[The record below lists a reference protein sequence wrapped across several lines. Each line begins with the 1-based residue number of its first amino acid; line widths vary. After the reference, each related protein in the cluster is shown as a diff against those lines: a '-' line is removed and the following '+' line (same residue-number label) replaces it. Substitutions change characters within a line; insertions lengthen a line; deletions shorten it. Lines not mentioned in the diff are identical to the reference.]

1 MQEMQETQIQPLGQ
15 EDPLEEERATHSSI
29 LAWKIPWTGEP
40 GGLHTVQGVA
50 VGHDRACT
58 HMHTYRHCSTNWL
71 ILELLAWL
79 CQGWLPGSADVAPS
93 PPEGQHVSWS
103 PWKPGGQKGVLPK
116 ARAPHGSGSLRL
128 NSVWGAFVLY
138 FFSGLTYPGKDLGQS
153 TVVSLW
159 TQERETTRLRK
170 ELGILNLGFL
180 RNCNKGSFC
189 SISWCRRRLTHTSCH
204 WTHNT
209 LFVDLPWN
217 KDQAL
222 VKFFLLIKMLNW
234 MPYLCLEVRGGQLHF
249 PSETQE
255 LRSEVSFQRLCLP
268 LLPVGFPRNRFP
280 DKDSSAGQ
288 LLVSDRRRYC

>member
-1 MQEMQETQIQPLGQ
+1 MGFPGGMVVKNLHATAGDIGEAELVPNLGRSPGGGKGNPLQ
-15 EDPLEEERATHSSI
+15 YSCLENPMDRGVWRATVH
-29 LAWKIPWTGEP
+29 
-40 GGLHTVQGVA
+40 GVA

-71 ILELLAWL
+71 LLELLAWL

-103 PWKPGGQKGVLPK
+103 PWKSGGQKGVLPK

-128 NSVWGAFVLY
+128 NSVWGAFVFY

-180 RNCNKGSFC
+180 MNCNKGSFC

-204 WTHNT
+204 WTRNT
-209 LFVDLPWN
+209 LFVDLPWI

-222 VKFFLLIKMLNW
+222 VSFF
-234 MPYLCLEVRGGQLHF
+234 F
-249 PSETQE
+249 
-255 LRSEVSFQRLCLP
+255 
-268 LLPVGFPRNRFP
+268 
-280 DKDSSAGQ
+280 
-288 LLVSDRRRYC
+288 